1 MASPRPRSRSLS
13 EVKAKLLN
21 PATTSHFQVMIGDP
35 RQQGD
40 RGGSFVQ
47 YLKQQGLIELNGRGL
62 PSESRDKLNL
72 MCCETALP
80 GSNLATTE
88 LTNDFTG
95 VTERH
100 VHRRIFDDRI
110 DLTFY
115 CDAVEYLPIRYFE
128 AWISYITNEIGNT
141 HSEEYHYRMRF
152 PNMYKGQ
159 LEITKFEKNLEAKRG
174 SADRIRRAIPLTYSF
189 INAYPLSISS
199 MPVSYDAS
207 SLLKCNVSFT
217 YSRYSARP
225 ANPDA
230 NDPLINPWDMAQFNA
245 ASFVGG
251 LVDRAVDRLTGNDF
265 LGDFAGGLAGSL
277 LSR

>member
-40 RGGSFVQ
+40 RSGSFVD
-47 YLKQQGLIELNGRGL
+47 YLRRQGLIELNGRGI
-62 PSESRDKLNL
+62 PSETRDKLNL

-128 AWISYITNEIGNT
+128 AWISYITNERGNT
-141 HSEEYHYRMRF
+141 HNETYHYKMRF
-152 PNMYKGQ
+152 PNMYKGG
-159 LEITKFEKNLEAKRG
+159 LEVTKFEKNTYAPGAVPVK
-174 SADRIRRAIPLTYSF
+174 PLTYTF
-189 INAYPLSISS
+189 INAYPISIAS
-199 MPVSYDAS
+199 MPVSYDSS
-207 SLLKCNVSFT
+207 SLLKCTVSFT
-217 YSRYSARP
+217 YSRYSSKPRS
-225 ANPDA
+225 ANA
-230 NDPLINPWDMAQFNA
+230 SDPVMNPLGQAKFNLG
-245 ASFVGG
+245 SFAGNLTNRV
-251 LVDRAVDRLTGNDF
+251 VDNLTGNDF
-265 LGDFAGGLAGSL
+265 LGDVAGGIVQNLF
-277 LSR
+277 

>member
-152 PNMYKGQ
+152 PNTYKGQ

-251 LVDRAVDRLTGNDF
+251 LVDRSVDRLTGNDF

>member
-35 RQQGD
+35 RQHGD
-40 RGGSFVQ
+40 NPGSFVG
-47 YLKQQGLIELNGRGL
+47 YLKRQGLIELNGRGL
-62 PSESRDKLNL
+62 PSETRDKLNL
-72 MCCETALP
+72 MCSETSLP

-128 AWISYITNEIGNT
+128 AWLSYITNETGGT
-141 HSEEYHYRMRF
+141 HSEEFHYRMRF

-174 SADRIRRAIPLTYSF
+174 SADRIRRAIPLTYTF
-189 INAYPLSISS
+189 INAYPISISS

-225 ANPDA
+225 SNPDA
-230 NDPLINPWDMAQFNA
+230 NDPILNPWGMAQFNT

>member
-35 RQQGD
+35 RQHGD
-40 RGGSFVQ
+40 NPGSFVG
-47 YLKQQGLIELNGRGL
+47 YLKRQGLIELNGRGL
-62 PSESRDKLNL
+62 PSETRDKLNL
-72 MCCETALP
+72 MCSETSLP

-110 DLTFY
+110 DLSFY

-128 AWISYITNEIGNT
+128 AWIQFIGNEKMDNKSP
-141 HSEEYHYRMRF
+141 HFYYRMRF
-152 PNMYKGQ
+152 PNQYKGS

-189 INAYPLSISS
+189 INAYPISIAS
-199 MPVSYDAS
+199 MPVTYDSS
-207 SLLKCNVSFT
+207 SLLKCTVSFT
-217 YSRYSARP
+217 YSRYITTP
-225 ANPDA
+225 GNPDA
-230 NDPLINPWDMAQFNA
+230 SDPLLNPLGMAGFNIAQF
-245 ASFVGG
+245 GG
-251 LVDRAVDRLTGNDF
+251 ALADRAVTGITGSNF
-265 LGDFAGGLAGSL
+265 LGDFAGGLAESL
-277 LSR
+277 LS

>member
-1 MASPRPRSRSLS
+1 
-13 EVKAKLLN
+13 
-21 PATTSHFQVMIGDP
+21 
-35 RQQGD
+35 
-40 RGGSFVQ
+40 
-47 YLKQQGLIELNGRGL
+47 
-62 PSESRDKLNL
+62 
-72 MCCETALP
+72 
-80 GSNLATTE
+80 
-88 LTNDFTG
+88 
-95 VTERH
+95 
-100 VHRRIFDDRI
+100 
-110 DLTFY
+110 
-115 CDAVEYLPIRYFE
+115 
-128 AWISYITNEIGNT
+128 
-141 HSEEYHYRMRF
+141 
-152 PNMYKGQ
+152 MYKGQ

>member
-35 RQQGD
+35 RQHGD
-40 RGGSFVQ
+40 NPGSFVG
-47 YLKQQGLIELNGRGL
+47 YLKRQGLIELNGRGL
-62 PSESRDKLNL
+62 PSETRDKLNL
-72 MCCETALP
+72 MCSETSLP

-128 AWISYITNEIGNT
+128 AWISYITNEIGDT

-174 SADRIRRAIPLTYSF
+174 SADRIRKAIPLT
-189 INAYPLSISS
+189 
-199 MPVSYDAS
+199 
-207 SLLKCNVSFT
+207 
-217 YSRYSARP
+217 
-225 ANPDA
+225 
-230 NDPLINPWDMAQFNA
+230 
-245 ASFVGG
+245 
-251 LVDRAVDRLTGNDF
+251 
-265 LGDFAGGLAGSL
+265 
-277 LSR
+277 

>member
-40 RGGSFVQ
+40 VSGSFVG
-47 YLKQQGLIELNGRGL
+47 YLKRQGIVGLNGRGL
-62 PSESRDKLNL
+62 PSESKDKLNL
-72 MCCETALP
+72 MCSETSLP

-128 AWISYITNEIGNT
+128 AWMSYITNERGDT

-174 SADRIRRAIPLTYSF
+174 SADRIRRAIPLTYTF
-189 INAYPLSISS
+189 VNAYPLSISS
-199 MPVSYDAS
+199 MPVSYESS

-217 YSRYSARP
+217 YSRYTARP
-225 ANPDA
+225 SDPDA
-230 NDPLINPWDMAQFNA
+230 NDPILNPFGMAQFNT